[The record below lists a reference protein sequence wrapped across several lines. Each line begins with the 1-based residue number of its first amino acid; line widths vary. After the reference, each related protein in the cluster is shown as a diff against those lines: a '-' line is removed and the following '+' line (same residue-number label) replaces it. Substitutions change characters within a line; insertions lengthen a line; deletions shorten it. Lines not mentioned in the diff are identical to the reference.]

1 MMMMMMMILMNLL
14 EAHPEFI
21 ASKAETN
28 HNHVTYPRST
38 QAHVD
43 ARTSAW
49 INQTGYVT
57 FA

>member
-1 MMMMMMMILMNLL
+1 MMMMMMILMNLL

-49 INQTGYVT
+49 INQKGYVT